1 MLSTQPRIQGL
12 YWFTLVVGLL
22 FWASNYYLY
31 FNVEQLIASW
41 KTGLTMLFGSFVAGS
56 TPLGGGAVAF
66 PILTKVLAVSAEDAK
81 VFSLFIQSIGMSFAT
96 LFFISKRI
104 EIDWKTLSY
113 ALVFSALG
121 QFACLFI
128 HIESGLVIKH
138 MYTCFLL
145 LVAIILLD
153 SFTHTPKIYHLI
165 FARKRLAT
173 AAFIGGV
180 VSGFLGA
187 GADTLLFF
195 YYVILMKQ
203 PAKKVIPTTVAL
215 MAGNAIIG
223 SVLVLSSN
231 TVPSPFVI
239 SSWFFAA
246 PIVAIGAPLGGLIMT
261 KLPAKSI
268 LAMVIF
274 IIALEAVTT
283 LTLLPINWLE
293 ATMVY
298 LLLGLLLVKIK
309 IEIFFTRYKPGVQNI
324 ILTTGLISR
333 RTRIPPKP

>member
-1 MLSTQPRIQGL
+1 MLNIKPMVSKL
-12 YWFTLVVGLL
+12 YWFTLLIGLL

-31 FNVEQLIASW
+31 FNVEQLTASW
-41 KTGLTMLFGSFVAGS
+41 KTGLTMLLGSFVAGS

-66 PILTKVLAVSAEDAK
+66 PILTKVLAVPAEDAK

-96 LFFISKRI
+96 LFFISKKI

-113 ALVFSALG
+113 ALTFSVFG

-128 HIESGLVIKH
+128 NIESGLIIKH

-153 SFTHTPKIYHLI
+153 SFTHPAKTYALI
-165 FARKRLAT
+165 FARKKLAT
-173 AAFIGGV
+173 AAFIGGL

-203 PAKKVIPTTVAL
+203 SAKKVIPTTVAL
-215 MAGNAIIG
+215 MAANAIIG
-223 SVLVLSSN
+223 SILMLSSN
-231 TVPSPFVI
+231 YVPSSFVI
-239 SSWFFAA
+239 TSWFFAA
-246 PIVAIGAPLGGLIMT
+246 PIVALGAPLGGLIMT
-261 KLPAKSI
+261 KLPPKSI

-283 LTLLPINWLE
+283 LTLLPLNWLE
-293 ATMVY
+293 ASVIY
-298 LLLGLLLVKIK
+298 LLFSLLLVKIK
-309 IEIFFTRYKPGVQNI
+309 VEIFFTRYKPRVQNI
-324 ILTTGLISR
+324 ITSTGLISR
-333 RTRIPPKP
+333 RLPPKP